1 MYRVLFNLFFKPLDA
16 EDAHKL
22 VDTGLRLASKLGL
35 LRASRRSKPIE
46 VMGLKFENR
55 LGLAAGFDKNARL
68 VKPMHA
74 LGFGHVELGTVT
86 AQPQPG
92 NPKPRSFRI
101 PEYDALINRMG
112 FNNDGAL
119 VIANRV
125 RALRAKSDNLPI
137 IGINVGKTKLVEAK
151 DAVDDYRAST
161 KLVADVADYLA
172 VNVSSPNTPGL
183 RDLQQVDTLKP
194 ILEAV
199 QAESLGKPV
208 LVKVAPDLANED
220 FFAVL
225 ELVREL
231 KLTGVILANTT
242 IRRDGVGKSAVLS
255 EVGGLSG
262 PVLAPRSIEMLVLAR
277 KQLGKDFVIISVGGI
292 TTPEQAAER
301 VKLGADLVQVYTG
314 FIYNGP
320 FWPKRLA
327 KALVN

>member
-1 MYRVLFNLFFKPLDA
+1 MDPEL
-16 EDAHKL
+16 AHKL
-22 VDTGLRLASKLGL
+22 AAAGLNLFAKLGL
-35 LRASRRSKPIE
+35 LRARKRERLIE

-55 LGLAAGFDKNARL
+55 LGLGAGFDKNAKMVL
-68 VKPMHA
+68 PMHA

-112 FNNDGAL
+112 FNNDGAA
-119 VIANRV
+119 VIAQRV
-125 RALRAKSDNLPI
+125 RDLRAQHSNLPV
-137 IGINVGKTKLVEAK
+137 IGINVGKTKVVEAK
-151 DAVDDYRAST
+151 DAVADYRSST
-161 KLVADVADYLA
+161 RLVADVADYLA

-183 RDLQQVDTLKP
+183 RDLQQVETLRP

-199 QAESLGKPV
+199 QSESLGKPV
-208 LVKVAPDLANED
+208 LVKVAPDLADED

-242 IRRDGVGKSAVLS
+242 IRREGVGESAVLS
-255 EVGGLSG
+255 EAGGLSG
-262 PVLAPRSIEMLVLAR
+262 PVLAPRAIQMLQLAR
-277 KQLGKDFVIISVGGI
+277 KQLGKDFVIISVGGV
-292 TTPEQAAER
+292 TTPKEAAER
-301 VKLGADLVQVYTG
+301 IAMGADLVQVYTG

-320 FWPKRLA
+320 CWPRRLV
-327 KALVN
+327 KTLKS